1 MFFGILLKY
10 PLNQDALEAH
20 SIQVGVAGS
29 NSSLLSVISSPQL
42 THQPN
47 SSSSILFKA
56 DLILRI
62 PSSRLRLVSSA
73 IA

>member
-1 MFFGILLKY
+1 MPTQKKVLNVFWYFAKY

-29 NSSLLSVISSPQL
+29 NSSLFSAISSPQL

-47 SSSSILFKA
+47 SS
-56 DLILRI
+56 
-62 PSSRLRLVSSA
+62 
-73 IA
+73 